1 MREFRVE
8 ISPGAA
14 IFFAAVY
21 FLLDFS
27 DIAALALAAA
37 VHELGHIAALGV
49 LGARVRRLRFGMDGL
64 CIVYTGAISYP
75 GQFAAALA
83 GPLAGAAL
91 AIIFAG
97 LGAEMESGFLY
108 VCAGLSAAL
117 SVFNLLPAL
126 PLDGGR
132 MLSAVLRA
140 FLPLFRAERAE
151 KFCRAAVCSVLAAG
165 GAACMLLG
173 YGAALEMAAVWLA
186 LSAPGIVKRAGVL

>member
-21 FLLDFS
+21 VLLDFS

-126 PLDGGR
+126 PWTEGEC
-132 MLSAVLRA
+132 
-140 FLPLFRAERAE
+140 FRRCCAP
-151 KFCRAAVCSVLAAG
+151 FCRFSGRRERKSFAAPRYAPCSPRAARR
-165 GAACMLLG
+165 ACCLDTARRWRWRPCG
-173 YGAALEMAAVWLA
+173 W
-186 LSAPGIVKRAGVL
+186 R